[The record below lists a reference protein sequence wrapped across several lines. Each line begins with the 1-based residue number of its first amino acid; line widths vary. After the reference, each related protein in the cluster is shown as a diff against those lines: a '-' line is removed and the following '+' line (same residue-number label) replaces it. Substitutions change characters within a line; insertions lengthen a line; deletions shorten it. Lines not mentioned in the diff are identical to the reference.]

1 MQKSKLAI
9 VCFVLSLLPIVIPI
23 LLLSWTIITMP
34 GDINIRAITGGFSY
48 IFFSIILYM
57 SFWFTV
63 PSIILGVVSLV
74 KIKKNKLKG
83 KGFAIAGLIISTIF
97 VIIFLLMLLQ
107 GGPYAWYF
115 TNKSPL
121 QKSFQHPKTKNLKT
135 LFLST

>member
-107 GGPYAWYF
+107 GGPYA
-115 TNKSPL
+115 
-121 QKSFQHPKTKNLKT
+121 
-135 LFLST
+135 